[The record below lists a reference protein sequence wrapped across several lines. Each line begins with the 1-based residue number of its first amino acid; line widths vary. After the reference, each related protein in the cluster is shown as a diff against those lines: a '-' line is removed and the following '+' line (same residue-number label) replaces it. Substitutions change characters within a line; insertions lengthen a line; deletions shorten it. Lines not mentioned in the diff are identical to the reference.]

1 MSDALARWHAE
12 LSRRRRTDRCAC
24 SLCLPYPNAAA
35 AERWQPG
42 DPVPEGWQLEEGWG
56 LTRKWGT

>member
-42 DPVPEGWQLEEGWG
+42 DPVPEGWQLE
-56 LTRKWGT
+56 WGT